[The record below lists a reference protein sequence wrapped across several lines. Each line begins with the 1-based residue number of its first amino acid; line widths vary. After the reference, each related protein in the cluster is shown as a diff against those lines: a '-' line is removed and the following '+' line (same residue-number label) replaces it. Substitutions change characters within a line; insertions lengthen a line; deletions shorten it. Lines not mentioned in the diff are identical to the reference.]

1 MDQSPAKSELAFLD
15 ELRRRRSELRDS
27 MSALELA
34 LAAPAPQDP
43 ARWAERVHVALVELT
58 ADFRVHVDLTEGPD
72 GLYQELLRRAPRLSG
87 AMARLT
93 HDHARIR
100 GLVDELLARVR
111 GQEGDGDVDHVRELG
126 TTLLGALVRHRQRGA
141 DLVFEAYQVDIGG
154 ET

>member
-1 MDQSPAKSELAFLD
+1 
-15 ELRRRRSELRDS
+15 
-27 MSALELA
+27 
-34 LAAPAPQDP
+34 
-43 ARWAERVHVALVELT
+43 
-58 ADFRVHVDLTEGPD
+58 
-72 GLYQELLRRAPRLSG
+72 
-87 AMARLT
+87 MARLT

-126 TTLLGALVRHRQRGA
+126 TTLLGARVRHRPRGA